1 MANGRVSIQDMLN
14 PLFLHPSDSATSI
27 QVDKLQGSGD
37 YRAWKRTMEINL
49 ASKRKLGFATGTVPV
64 PVDDEQ
70 KAELWETC
78 NYMVIAWITSNLSPT
93 IRRSVM
99 YMTTAH
105 EIWLNLEKRFSVT
118 NGSRKYKLNRELYE
132 IKQNHMSVNDYYTM
146 MKSLWEE
153 LDSINMLPAVNSPSA
168 EVVKLLTVIDAQ
180 REESKLFQFLN
191 GVDESYNPQ
200 RSHLL
205 MLTPLPTVEIAC
217 AALMQEEAQRDIL
230 QSSVKTEDPVS
241 ALYGKTTFKPSNTD
255 RPTLN
260 CTACGG
266 RGHSGERCW
275 TVVGYPPWHTKH
287 NPNKPSPKQPNTK
300 PKQPNKWTSNPQTHR
315 MAATSQVVETTQLP
329 TTFSPTT
336 TCTTSPT
343 SPTITTEHSPTV

>member
-1 MANGRVSIQDMLN
+1 MCIR
-14 PLFLHPSDSATSI
+14 DS
-27 QVDKLQGSGD
+27 
-37 YRAWKRTMEINL
+37 
-49 ASKRKLGFATGTVPV
+49 TGTVPV
-64 PVDDEQ
+64 PDDDEQ

-78 NYMVIAWITSNLSPT
+78 NNMVIAWITSNLSPT

-200 RSHLL
+200 RLSLIH
-205 MLTPLPTVEIAC
+205 I
-217 AALMQEEAQRDIL
+217 
-230 QSSVKTEDPVS
+230 
-241 ALYGKTTFKPSNTD
+241 
-255 RPTLN
+255 
-260 CTACGG
+260 
-266 RGHSGERCW
+266 
-275 TVVGYPPWHTKH
+275 
-287 NPNKPSPKQPNTK
+287 
-300 PKQPNKWTSNPQTHR
+300 
-315 MAATSQVVETTQLP
+315 
-329 TTFSPTT
+329 
-336 TCTTSPT
+336 
-343 SPTITTEHSPTV
+343 